1 MGFSTTQNSDFSH
14 HPDEVVFEAAVQLTH
29 GGTAGSVSDFL

>member
-1 MGFSTTQNSDFSH
+1 MGFSIIQSSDDNH
-14 HPDEVVFEAAVQLTH
+14 CPDEVVFEAALPLPH